1 MISLAFL
8 KSHFQDPRIV
18 GDERALNIWFIRLR
32 WIAIAVAILLINTT
46 IFIFHYLSPEAF
58 PPLMVLI
65 GLLILSNLLYTFWL
79 NSGKKTRYLPEIQI
93 VADLFF
99 LTAMLHYSGGIENPL
114 TYLYIFHV
122 ILSGILL
129 PQRRCYQIVFLG
141 FFLYTLL
148 AFSELFGT
156 LPHYTLQIFPHT
168 PDHHHG
174 AMLPGG
180 AGQPM
185 ELIHAAHYAPY
196 VITASGLQFLVMLLT
211 AFFIT
216 TVMAHLREAQRRTRE
231 QQQRLEKVLQATGAG
246 LIIMDAGFRPLWY
259 NQVVQ
264 HWFGEGHG
272 ETETPDTTLEQWV
285 KQTRDSLETAFQQ
298 GKVISVEREQ
308 ELEDHQTHVFQVTLA
323 PVRDQ
328 KGDIYQVVELIQ
340 DITEKKFLEA
350 EMLHAA
356 RMVTLGTMAAG
367 IAHEVGNPLA
377 SISTRLQLME
387 TEKDP
392 AFIQASLRLLR
403 KEIARIE
410 RIVRGV
416 AQFGRAAPE
425 RWELCSVNQVLEET
439 VEILKYHKLA
449 RDRCIQLNLDKSLKP
464 ILAVGDQLKQVFL
477 NLGLNALEAT
487 DPGGQLIIQTRR
499 RGSVLEIAFTD
510 TGCGIAPE
518 KMHAIFQPFYTTKP
532 EGTGL
537 GLFIAQHIVQAHGGS
552 LNVESQPGKGSTFT
566 IKLPIRRHPVKKRS

>member
-1 MISLAFL
+1 MKRSFFRNQLR
-8 KSHFQDPRIV
+8 DPRIV
-18 GDERALNIWFIRLR
+18 GNSRALNFWFIRLR
-32 WIAIAVAILLINTT
+32 WIAAGVAFLLINLT
-46 IFIFHYLSPEAF
+46 IFVFHYLTPSTF
-58 PPLMVLI
+58 LPLMGLI
-65 GLLILSNLLYTFWL
+65 GLLVLSNLVYTYWVVKRRHI
-79 NSGKKTRYLPEIQI
+79 GYLAEIQI
-93 VADLFF
+93 VIDLII
-99 LTAMLHYSGGIENPL
+99 LTAMLHYSGGTENPL

-129 PQRRCYQIVFLG
+129 QPRRCYQVVFFA

-148 AFSELFGT
+148 ALAELSDI
-156 LPHYTLQIFPHT
+156 LPHYTLQIFPHRVEQS
-168 PDHHHG
+168 HHTAAVHG
-174 AMLPGG
+174 SQR
-180 AGQPM
+180 QPI

-196 VITASGLQFLVMLLT
+196 VLTASVLQFLVMLLT

-216 TVMAHLREAQRRTRE
+216 TVMTHLREAQHHTRE

-246 LIIMDAGFRPLWY
+246 LIILDATFRPLWC
-259 NQVVQ
+259 NNVAKR
-264 HWFGEGHG
+264 WFGAQPTRGA
-272 ETETPDTTLEQWV
+272 TLGSRLSRWID
-285 KQTRDSLETAFQQ
+285 QTRESLEKSFRQ
-298 GKVISVEREQ
+298 GQVLSVEQEW
-308 ELEDHQTHVFQVTLA
+308 ELEEHQTHVFQVTLA
-323 PVRDQ
+323 PVRNH

-387 TEKDP
+387 TENDP
-392 AFIQASLRLLR
+392 EFIRTSLRLLR

-425 RWELCSVNQVLEET
+425 RWERCSVNQLLQET

-449 RDRCIQLNLDKSLKP
+449 RQRCIQLELEP
-464 ILAVGDQLKQVFL
+464 EPGPVLAVGDQLKQVFL

-487 DPGGQLIIQTRR
+487 ETGGQIRIKTRR
-499 RGSVLEIAFTD
+499 KGSTLLIAFTD
-510 TGCGIAPE
+510 TGCGIEPE
-518 KMHAIFQPFYTTKP
+518 GLKTIFQPFYTTKP

-537 GLFIAQHIVQAHGGS
+537 GLFIAQHIVQAHGGNIEVQS
-552 LNVESQPGKGSTFT
+552 EPGKGSTFT
-566 IKLPIRRHPVKKRS
+566 VKLPVRAQPG